1 MDYYVHLVVGT
12 IATGA
17 RQVFLEAKVD
27 MNG

>member
-1 MDYYVHLVVGT
+1 MDYYVHLAVAT

-17 RQVFLEAKVD
+17 RQVFLEAEVD